1 MTDVQDDGF
10 DEAFEGF
17 GEDDTT
23 VDDTSTTEEVEQ
35 EDVKQEE
42 APTDK
47 GGDKEEEGQKDEQAD
62 EQADDKPEAEQKDD
76 TQAEEQPKPLTEDS
90 IRSIINEL
98 RTEERSQVD
107 ELKTTT
113 DEILNAYYPEGL
125 SNVLYDKNTNKK
137 LRTPQDVVDASGGDM
152 TIEEATQWLMNEQY
166 KLDQDIARVKQEAR
180 AVAET
185 TVKFKQDS
193 RDVLRRYEPLFK
205 AYPQVQ
211 KKVWEQYKKL
221 MKVDE
226 AKGAVISAPDMREFY
241 DTMLEPYRMAFEY
254 SEDKSATQST
264 EEVVKPG
271 AEDRLDE
278 DGDGGASEANDPSD
292 FAQQV
297 KKELAKG
304 F

>member
-1 MTDVQDDGF
+1 MTDAQDDGF
-10 DEAFEGF
+10 DKAFEGF

-23 VDDTSTTEEVEQ
+23 VDDTGTTEEVEQ
-35 EDVKQEE
+35 KDVKQEE
-42 APTDK
+42 ASTDE
-47 GGDKEEEGQKDEQAD
+47 GGDKEEEGQED
-62 EQADDKPEAEQKDD
+62 EQADDKPETEQKDD
-76 TQAEEQPKPLTEDS
+76 TQSEEQPKPLTEDS

-125 SNVLYDKNTNKK
+125 SNVLYDKNTNKE

-211 KKVWEQYKKL
+211 NKVWEQYKKL
-221 MKVDE
+221 IEVDE

-241 DTMLEPYRMAFEY
+241 DTVLEPYRMAFEY

-264 EEVVKPG
+264 EEAVKPG

-278 DGDGGASEANDPSD
+278 DGDGGDGGASEANDPSD